1 MSIHTST
8 RAEQI
13 ALLEKDWAENPRWKG
28 VKRGYTAADV
38 ERLMADAGMVSIN
51 SFGLALP
58 EVPFGGVKDSG
69 YGSEGGTE
77 AMEAYFN
84 TKFITQT
91 GV

>member
-38 ERLMADAGMVSIN
+38 VQLRGSLQPQNTLAELGAEKLWKYIHEEDYIN
-51 SFGLALP
+51 CLGALT
-58 EVPFGGVKDSG
+58 GGQAV
-69 YGSEGGTE
+69 
-77 AMEAYFN
+77 
-84 TKFITQT
+84 Q
-91 GV
+91 